1 MKQEEKPW
9 PENPPVLKERA
20 IIQRGLQFYFSCVV
34 CRELGWS
41 KGCADR
47 NGCGQYLYKK
57 IAEHCK
63 KWELEVGSCNSIGIR
78 RN

>member
-9 PENPPVLKERA
+9 PEYPPVLKERA
-20 IIQRGLQFYFSCVV
+20 IIQRGLQFYFSCVM
-34 CRELGWS
+34 CKALGWN
-41 KGCADR
+41 KGCISKDA
-47 NGCGQYLYKK
+47 CGQYIYKK

-63 KWELEVGSCNSIGIR
+63 KWEKEVERVNTAGIS